1 MSDYERF
8 ADVFNYFLYEGKQVI
23 ESEKLHELDPTMIR
37 LPYGDEGISDSI
49 QKYRDVLKYLSAM
62 YDDHAAYLLLGI
74 ENQSNVHYA
83 MPVRNMLYD
92 AGQYAK
98 QVETAAASHRKKIQ
112 NEPKNERKKVSGD
125 EFLSGFYKT
134 DQLLPVIT
142 LVIYWAPGK
151 WDGPRSLHEMFLV
164 KDEKILA
171 FVPDYRINLITPGS
185 IADEDFGKFKTT
197 LAEAFQYIKYSKD
210 KIALHQI
217 VHDNPKFRA
226 MDRRTVE
233 LINGITGS
241 GIEYNKDEEVVDV
254 CLAIELMKQEAAEK
268 AAEKAAAEATL
279 KAREETRKEDMITS
293 IRNLMDSMKW
303 TADQAMAAL
312 KIPEEER
319 ERYFMQL

>member
-1 MSDYERF
+1 
-8 ADVFNYFLYEGKQVI
+8 
-23 ESEKLHELDPTMIR
+23 
-37 LPYGDEGISDSI
+37 
-49 QKYRDVLKYLSAM
+49 
-62 YDDHAAYLLLGI
+62 
-74 ENQSNVHYA
+74 
-83 MPVRNMLYD
+83 ML
-92 AGQYAK
+92 
-98 QVETAAASHRKKIQ
+98 
-112 NEPKNERKKVSGD
+112 
-125 EFLSGFYKT
+125 
-134 DQLLPVIT
+134 
-142 LVIYWAPGK
+142 
-151 WDGPRSLHEMFLV
+151 LV
-164 KDEKILA
+164 KDKEILA
-171 FVPDYRINLITPGS
+171 LVPDYRMNLITPGS

-210 KIALHQI
+210 KVALHQI
-217 VHDNPKFRA
+217 VHDNPKFRT
-226 MDRRTVE
+226 MDRRTME

-268 AAEKAAAEATL
+268 AAEKAAVEATL

>member
-8 ADVFNYFLYEGKQVI
+8 ADVFNYFIYEGKEVI
-23 ESEKLHELDPTMIR
+23 ESGKLHELDPTVIA

-98 QVETAAASHRKKIQ
+98 QVETASAFHRKKLQ

-125 EFLSGFYKT
+125 EFLSGFYK
-134 DQLLPVIT
+134 DDRLLPVIT
-142 LVIYWAPGK
+142 LVIYWAPGA
-151 WDGPRSLHEMFLV
+151 WDGPRSLHEMLSV
-164 KDEKILA
+164 KDKELLA
-171 FVPDYRINLITPGS
+171 LVPDYRINLITPES

-210 KIALHQI
+210 KVALHQI
-217 VHDNPKFRA
+217 VHDNPKFRT
-226 MDRRTVE
+226 MDRRTAE

-241 GIEYNKDEEVVDV
+241 GIEYNKNEEVVDV

-268 AAEKAAAEATL
+268 AAEKA
-279 KAREETRKEDMITS
+279 REETMEEAMITS
-293 IRNLMDSMKW
+293 VRNLMETLKL

-312 KIPEEER
+312 KIPEDER
-319 ERYFMQL
+319 ENYLRQL

>member
-8 ADVFNYFLYEGKQVI
+8 ADVFNYFIYEGKEVI
-23 ESEKLHELDPTMIR
+23 ESEKLHELDPTVIA

-98 QVETAAASHRKKIQ
+98 QVETAAASHRKTSK
-112 NEPKNERKKVSGD
+112 NESKNERKKVSGD

-134 DQLLPVIT
+134 DRLLPVIT
-142 LVIYWAPGK
+142 LVIYWAPGE
-151 WDGPRSLHEMFLV
+151 WDGPRSLHEMFSV
-164 KDEKILA
+164 KNEEILA
-171 FVPDYRINLITPGS
+171 LVPDYRINLITPGS
-185 IADEDFGKFKTT
+185 IKNEDFGKFKTS

-210 KIALHQI
+210 KVALYQM
-217 VHDNPKFRA
+217 VHNNPKFRTI
-226 MDRRTVE
+226 DRRTAE

-241 GIEYNKDEEVVDV
+241 GIELPCIRKKLPVTGSVG
-254 CLAIELMKQEAAEK
+254 IIK
-268 AAEKAAAEATL
+268 
-279 KAREETRKEDMITS
+279 TR
-293 IRNLMDSMKW
+293 R
-303 TADQAMAAL
+303 
-312 KIPEEER
+312 
-319 ERYFMQL
+319 